1 MLGVAD
7 VAGYL
12 LDHRLLDPRAVV
24 DGGLRVFDSSRL
36 NRVFLVSA
44 EGDSGL
50 VVKVGPGV
58 AREAAV
64 LDRLRVAAPLMA
76 SLPKVVAHDRA
87 EGVLVLEAAPVARD
101 LARHHARGR
110 FSYTLAAEAGRALA
124 RLHSVPSAA
133 LDGLALPSSAAPVHR
148 PDLATLHTLS
158 AAATDLTRIV
168 QRSDDLCASLDALLA
183 DPMESTV
190 VHGDVR
196 WANCV
201 AMRGA
206 SGRWTHLQ
214 LIDWELCGAGDP
226 AVDVGAFVG
235 EYLRAWLGS
244 IPIADPKDPG
254 RLLAHARLPLRR
266 MRPALRAFWAA
277 YARRAGDEPT
287 LLRRAMSFAAL
298 RLLAAALEEAQAVD
312 ELPSSVLQMLPLS
325 RNILDRPDDALEL
338 VGLA

>member
-1 MLGVAD
+1 MLGVGD
-7 VAGYL
+7 VADYL
-12 LDHRLLDPRAVV
+12 LDQRLLDPRAVV
-24 DGGLRVFDSSRL
+24 DGGLRVFDSSQL

-44 EGDSGL
+44 EGNGGL

-58 AREAAV
+58 AHEAAV
-64 LDRLRVAAPLMA
+64 LERLRAAAPLVA

-87 EGVLVLEAAPVARD
+87 AGVLVLEAAPVARD

-110 FSYTLAAEAGRALA
+110 FSSTLAAEAGRALA
-124 RLHSVPSAA
+124 SLHTVPPVA
-133 LDGLALPSSAAPVHR
+133 LDGLALPSPAAPVHR

-168 QRSDDLCASLDALLA
+168 QRSDDLCASLDALLG
-183 DPMESTV
+183 DPPESTV

-201 AMRGA
+201 VLRGA
-206 SGRWTHLQ
+206 AGRWTHLQ

-244 IPIADPKDPG
+244 IPIADPRDPG
-254 RLLAHARLPLRR
+254 RLLTHARLPLRR
-266 MRPALRAFWAA
+266 MRPALRAFWTA
-277 YARRAGDEPT
+277 YALRAGETPT
-287 LLRRAMSFAAL
+287 RLRRSMRFAAL
-298 RLLAAALEEAQAVD
+298 RLLASALEEAQAVD
-312 ELPSSVLQMLPLS
+312 ELPSSVLRLLPLG
-325 RNILDRPDDALEL
+325 RNILARPDDALEL